1 MDIQLTDFCMIK
13 HCRFNSITLGI
24 SPASSYCS
32 GYPFSFHDYMR
43 HKDKLI
49 TVPLCILILKLG
61 RGGGGGGEKGEDRG
75 KQIAS
80 NLTEKMMVLHE
91 NMQNRAF

>member
-13 HCRFNSITLGI
+13 HCCFNSITLGI

-32 GYPFSFHDYMR
+32 GYPFSFYDYMR

-49 TVPLCILILKLG
+49 IVPLCILKLG
-61 RGGGGGGEKGEDRG
+61 WGWGGDRG

>member
-13 HCRFNSITLGI
+13 HCCFNSIILGI

-49 TVPLCILILKLG
+49 TVPLCILKE
-61 RGGGGGGEKGEDRG
+61 GGGGSGEDRG

>member
-1 MDIQLTDFCMIK
+1 
-13 HCRFNSITLGI
+13 
-24 SPASSYCS
+24 
-32 GYPFSFHDYMR
+32 MR

-49 TVPLCILILKLG
+49 TVPLCILKLG
-61 RGGGGGGEKGEDRG
+61 RGVCVGGRDRG

>member
-1 MDIQLTDFCMIK
+1 M
-13 HCRFNSITLGI
+13 TLGI
-24 SPASSYCS
+24 STASSYCS
-32 GYPFSFHDYMR
+32 RYPFSFHDYMR

-49 TVPLCILILKLG
+49 TVPLCILKLG
-61 RGGGGGGEKGEDRG
+61 QGAGGGGGNGEDRG